1 MTVEDR
7 ELARIARL
15 RRLIW
20 LWPLTFA
27 PVLVI
32 VVWLTAHAV
41 GVIVAVAIVWTIGLA
56 ISVSRAAAVSCP
68 RCGNR
73 FNGSRI
79 IPSARACAS
88 CGLPLRQRHVVYPT
102 LE

>member
-1 MTVEDR
+1 MAAEDQ

-27 PVLVI
+27 PAVVI
-32 VVWLTAHAV
+32 AAWLTAHTVA
-41 GVIVAVAIVWTIGLA
+41 VIVAVAIVWTIGLA

-73 FNGSRI
+73 FYGNRI
-79 IPSARACAS
+79 IPNARACAS